1 MAVPGSS
8 PRYKKQEAAVCF
20 ILESCRKA
28 MQALDF
34 SCVPKAD
41 ETYVDDLNLNDKL
54 AQQLFRFPRQ
64 ALSEDYAVNQ
74 RLCFRA
80 EILDPAVRGAMP
92 WWEIGIG
99 LFHCQMPL
107 GHQAEIGTKSD
118 AIQD

>member
-1 MAVPGSS
+1 MLKAVNLRFDKKGAELPFWLLDSRSDSEATGGGDILIVSRVEPGPSRS
-8 PRYKKQEAAVCF
+8 
-20 ILESCRKA
+20 
-28 MQALDF
+28 
-34 SCVPKAD
+34 
-41 ETYVDDLNLNDKL
+41 T
-54 AQQLFRFPRQ
+54 QLFRFPRQ
-64 ALSEDYAVNQ
+64 TLSEHYAVNQ

-80 EILDPAVRGAMP
+80 KILDPAVRGAMP